1 MKNILFD
8 LDGTLTDSKDGIIRS
23 LQYALQYYGIEEKAE
38 NLGGFLGPPAHIAF
52 QEYYGFSE
60 RKALEA
66 TEKFRERYADKGI
79 FENRLYD
86 GIDELLR
93 KLHDEGKR
101 LCVATSKPIVHTE
114 KILEYFDIRKYFD
127 IVVGS
132 DLEGKFCNKS
142 DIISE
147 VLKKC
152 GNDRENSVMV
162 GDRKYDIL
170 GAKENEIKS
179 VAVLYGYG
187 NMEEFVLAGA
197 DFIAE
202 SVEKISDFVL

>member
-1 MKNILFD
+1 MFEVVKRDGEVTEFNLNKISAAIAKAFD
-8 LDGTLTDSKDGIIRS
+8 
-23 LQYALQYYGIEEKAE
+23 
-38 NLGGFLGPPAHIAF
+38 
-52 QEYYGFSE
+52 
-60 RKALEA
+60 A
-66 TEKFRERYADKGI
+66 TKKFRERYADKGI

>member
-38 NLGGFLGPPAHIAF
+38 NLGKFLGPPAHIAF

-60 RKALEA
+60 QKAFDA
-66 TEKFRERYADKGI
+66 TKKFRERYADKGI

-86 GIDELLR
+86 GIDELLI
-93 KLHDEGKR
+93 KLYDEGKR

>member
-1 MKNILFD
+1 M
-8 LDGTLTDSKDGIIRS
+8 
-23 LQYALQYYGIEEKAE
+23 
-38 NLGGFLGPPAHIAF
+38 
-52 QEYYGFSE
+52 
-60 RKALEA
+60 
-66 TEKFRERYADKGI
+66 
-79 FENRLYD
+79 
-86 GIDELLR
+86 R

-152 GNDRENSVMV
+152 GYDRENSVMV